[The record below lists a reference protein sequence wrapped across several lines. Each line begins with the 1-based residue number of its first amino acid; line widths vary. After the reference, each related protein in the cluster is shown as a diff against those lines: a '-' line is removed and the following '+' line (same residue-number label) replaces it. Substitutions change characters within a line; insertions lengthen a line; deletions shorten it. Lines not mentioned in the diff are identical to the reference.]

1 MAVSFRTVSWITGRI
16 PGRVPG
22 CESRGI
28 LEQSEGYGVGVRFSV
43 VIPCFNEADYIGAT
57 IASLQAQRVVG
68 GCEII
73 VVDNNCTDATAAI
86 ARNLGATVVTE
97 HERGVCAA
105 RQRGAQA
112 SRGQIIVSADADTTY
127 APDWLEKIH
136 RAFAA
141 DNRVVGVV
149 GPCRYKDGPH
159 WGRLYAR
166 LLFGLVGLAYRL
178 TGRVFYVTA
187 TNIAVR
193 RDHFPGYD
201 TRLTQGGDE
210 LDLLRRLRRQGRV
223 VYDPGNPSH
232 SSGRRLTRGL
242 VYNMFVTLLVHY
254 LLAYLLN
261 RLFGRR
267 VLGSAPA
274 FRTSRAA
281 TRHWRTIGSVA
292 AAALLAIPF
301 AAPAGRV
308 SDTYHWF
315 LRHIRAGQDGHR

>member
-1 MAVSFRTVSWITGRI
+1 M
-16 PGRVPG
+16 
-22 CESRGI
+22 
-28 LEQSEGYGVGVRFSV
+28 GVRFSV
-43 VIPCFNEADYIGAT
+43 VIPCFNEADYIAAT
-57 IASLQAQRVVG
+57 IASLQAQQVAG

-86 ARNLGATVVTE
+86 AQSLGATVVTE
-97 HERGVCAA
+97 RERGVCAA

-112 SRGQIIVSADADTTY
+112 SRGEIIVSADADTTY
-127 APDWLEKIH
+127 DPNWLDKIH
-136 RAFAA
+136 HAFAA
-141 DNRVVGVV
+141 DDRVVAVV

-166 LLFGLVGLAYRL
+166 LLFALVGLAYRL

-187 TNIAVR
+187 TNIAMR

-201 TRLTQGGDE
+201 TNLTQGGDE

-223 VYDPGNPSH
+223 VFDQSNPSH

-254 LLAYLLN
+254 LLTYLLN

-274 FRTSRAA
+274 FRTSRRAG
-281 TRHWRTIGSVA
+281 TRHWRIIGSVA
-292 AAALLAIPF
+292 AAALLAIPS
-301 AAPAGRV
+301 AAQAGRV
-308 SDTYHWF
+308 SDTYHSF
-315 LRHIRAGQDGHR
+315 LRHIRASAGQDGHR